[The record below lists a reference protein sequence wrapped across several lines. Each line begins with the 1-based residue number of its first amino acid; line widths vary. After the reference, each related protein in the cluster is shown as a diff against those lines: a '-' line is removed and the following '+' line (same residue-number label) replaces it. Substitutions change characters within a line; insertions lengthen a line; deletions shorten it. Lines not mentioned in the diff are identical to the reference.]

1 MKLTFQFTSA
11 LVAAA
16 LAVPT
21 ISMAATKAEE
31 SVSISKPAKIGDSQ
45 LQAGNYKVV
54 WDGAGP
60 NVQVSFLQ
68 GKKTVAT
75 VPAKLVEHAS
85 TYNSIESSDADNNY
99 KILSI
104 AWKKQSLVFANPASG
119 QQAGQ

>member
-16 LAVPT
+16 LALPT
-21 ISMAATKAEE
+21 ISMAATKTEE

-45 LQAGNYKVV
+45 LQPGNYKVV

-75 VPAKLVEHAS
+75 IPAKLVERAS
-85 TYNSIESSDADNNY
+85 NYNSIESSDADNNY

-104 AWKKQSLVFANPASG
+104 AWKKQSLVFANPAAG

>member
-1 MKLTFQFTSA
+1 MKRSSQLTSA
-11 LVAAA
+11 MLAVA
-16 LAVPT
+16 LAMPA
-21 ISMAATKAEE
+21 ISMAATKSQE
-31 SVSISKPAKIGDSQ
+31 SLSLSKPSKVGDSQ
-45 LQAGNYKVV
+45 LQPGNYKVV
-54 WDGAGP
+54 WDGNGP
-60 NVQVSFLQ
+60 DVQVSFLQ

-85 TYNSIESSDADNNY
+85 TYNSVETSDADNTS